1 MREPNDFN
9 QALITEFRANG
20 GRILQGPFAGRD
32 LLLLTTRGAR
42 SGQLRTNP
50 LAYTTD
56 ADRLVVIASKAGA
69 PTNPDWYHNLRANPE
84 VTVEVGTERYQ
95 ARAVVVADAE
105 RERLFAQMAAKLPG
119 FAAYQ
124 QKTTR
129 QIPVVVL
136 ERLP

>member
-1 MREPNDFN
+1 MSERNDFN

-20 GRILQGPFAGRD
+20 GQILQGPFAGRD
-32 LLLLTTRGAR
+32 LLLITTRGAR

-84 VTVEVGTERYQ
+84 VTVEVGTDRYQ
-95 ARAVVVADAE
+95 ARAVVVAEAE